1 IYYFLRRKNID
12 SLKQLGEKSPSAT
25 QQPTIITQQTPSN
38 TPKNDYADQKE
49 QQRKLKKAEKAVKA
63 CEEKIAQ
70 MEAQLKEMD
79 AILMQPEHAS
89 DMKLINEYAEI
100 MRNLE
105 AENDRW
111 MTLSEEL
118 EALQA

>member
-1 IYYFLRRKNID
+1 MTID
-12 SLKQLGEKSPSAT
+12 ERLAMSKASPTTQHPTPNTHHPSPTTLKAS
-25 QQPTIITQQTPSN
+25 
-38 TPKNDYADQKE
+38 YADQKE
-49 QQRKLKKAEKAVKA
+49 QQRKFKKAEKAVKA

-79 AILMQPEHAS
+79 AVLMQPEHAT

-100 MRNLE
+100 MRQLE

-118 EALQA
+118 EALNS